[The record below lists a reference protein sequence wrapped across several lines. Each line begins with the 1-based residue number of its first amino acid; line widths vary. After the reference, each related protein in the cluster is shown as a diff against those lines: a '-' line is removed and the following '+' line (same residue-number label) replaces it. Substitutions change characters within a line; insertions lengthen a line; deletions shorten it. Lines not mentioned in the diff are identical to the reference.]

1 MASPGR
7 PGRRADPREVRVA
20 SHPLHAAIFALVVA
34 LAVWGASAI
43 PASVYAAGEAVFGAA
58 LILTV
63 DRLS

>member
-1 MASPGR
+1 M
-7 PGRRADPREVRVA
+7 A
-20 SHPLHAAIFALVVA
+20 SHPLHGAFFALVVA

-43 PASVYAAGEAVFGAA
+43 PAKVYAAGEAVLGAA